1 MVLSISE
8 RIGRCYW
15 IVENPKHVL
24 CTSSCGSTGNSGSP
38 APRNSYFTQFDK
50 ICAQH
55 EAVKYAMHRIWRDW
69 WQTTEIAV
77 LVQVTKI
84 ETVGE
89 EWPMHF
95 IIYYCCILFLW
106 NWSCYAWSIFLW
118 VLFSCL
124 YGPHIC
130 SYCFIVSSLSSE
142 LCHCVQ
148 STISL
153 WIQWIHCCWNMLEQ
167 STAGR
172 YVCAVGV
179 VPKDMEV
186 GSGMPLLIFM
196 VFHTA
201 AF

>member
-1 MVLSISE
+1 MCSARGCQVCHASDLKGFVTNCWNCLP
-8 RIGRCYW
+8 RTGHKNRDRGR
-15 IVENPKHVL
+15 
-24 CTSSCGSTGNSGSP
+24 
-38 APRNSYFTQFDK
+38 R
-50 ICAQH
+50 
-55 EAVKYAMHRIWRDW
+55 
-69 WQTTEIAV
+69 
-77 LVQVTKI
+77 VTHAFYNI
-84 ETVGE
+84 LLLYPFSLEL
-89 EWPMHF
+89 
-95 IIYYCCILFLW
+95 ILFRLF
-106 NWSCYAWSIFLW
+106 SIFLW

-124 YGPHIC
+124 NGPHIF

>member
-1 MVLSISE
+1 MCSARGCQVCHASDLNGLVTNCWNC
-8 RIGRCYW
+8 RPRTGHKNRDRGR
-15 IVENPKHVL
+15 
-24 CTSSCGSTGNSGSP
+24 
-38 APRNSYFTQFDK
+38 R
-50 ICAQH
+50 
-55 EAVKYAMHRIWRDW
+55 
-69 WQTTEIAV
+69 
-77 LVQVTKI
+77 VTHAF
-84 ETVGE
+84 E
-89 EWPMHF
+89 
-95 IIYYCCILFLW
+95 IYYCCILFLW

-124 YGPHIC
+124 DGPHIF